1 MKGVIQNFDQKAK
14 GNRVMENIGTDE
26 RIILR
31 WILKKQSVRCGQAS
45 SDSGHSPMMSFYE
58 HRNKHFDSI

>member
-14 GNRVMENIGTDE
+14 GNRVMENIGTDD

-31 WILKKQSVRCGQAS
+31 WILKKQSVRVWTGFIWLHLTQS
-45 SDSGHSPMMSFYE
+45 NDE
-58 HRNKHFDSI
+58 LL